1 MRTTGK
7 RKTNFSESAKLNNM
21 TYNQYLKMFTELAI
35 SRFGWDGLPDSVD
48 IRYLETELFLN
59 GCAVYFNDAELEEN
73 LCLSCLPGGRFNVYG
88 EPVERRGYSRY
99 NNANYELNDKN
110 SVIIW
115 NNLLRSNDYDVAVLF
130 ATRMYNLDRIIDV
143 NANAQKTP
151 VLVRATEKQRLTLLN
166 IYQQYDGNSP
176 VIYGDTDLDP
186 QALRV
191 MSTGAPYVADKL
203 YQLKTQ
209 YWNEAL
215 TRLGISNVNTQ
226 KKERLISDEVTRTQ
240 GGTIASRF
248 SGLEARKQAAEKI
261 NKMFG
266 TNIKPYYREDTE
278 IPNIPE
284 NVSHSHGTRE
294 GEHSDEQEEGEDDE

>member
-1 MRTTGK
+1 MGK
-7 RKTNFSESAKLNNM
+7 RKTDFEESALVNNR
-21 TYNQYLKMFTELAI
+21 TFNLYLKMFTELAI
-35 SRFGWDGLPDSVD
+35 SRFGWENMPPSVD
-48 IRYLETELFLN
+48 VRYLETELFLN
-59 GCAVYFNDAELEEN
+59 GCAVYFNDAELDEN

-99 NNANYELNDKN
+99 NNANYQLNDKN

-115 NNLLRSNDYDVAVLF
+115 NNLLRSNDYDTATLF
-130 ATRMYNLDRIIDV
+130 ARRMYNLDRIIDV

-166 IYQQYDGNSP
+166 IYKQYDGNAP

-226 KKERLISDEVTRTQ
+226 KKERMISDEVTRTQ

-248 SGLEARKQAAEKI
+248 SGLEARKQAADKI
-261 NKMFG
+261 NAMFG
-266 TNIKPYYREDTE
+266 TNIKPYYREDAE
-278 IPNIPE
+278 IPNLPD
-284 NVSHSHGTRE
+284 VSRE
-294 GEHSDEQEEGEDDE
+294 TYEEQEEGEDNE

>member
-1 MRTTGK
+1 MGK
-7 RKTNFSESAKLNNM
+7 RKTDFEESASVNNR
-21 TYNQYLKMFTELAI
+21 TFNLYLKMFTELSI
-35 SRFGWDGLPDSVD
+35 SRFGWKNMPPSVD
-48 IRYLETELFLN
+48 VRYLETELFLN
-59 GCAVYFNDAELEEN
+59 GCAVYFNDAQLDEN

-99 NNANYELNDKN
+99 NNANYQLNDKN

-115 NNLLRSNDYDVAVLF
+115 NNLLRSNDYDTATLF
-130 ATRMYNLDRIIDV
+130 ARQMYNLDRIIDV

-166 IYQQYDGNSP
+166 IYKQYDGNAP

-226 KKERLISDEVTRTQ
+226 KKERMISDEVTRTQ

-248 SGLEARKQAAEKI
+248 SGLEARKQAADKI
-261 NKMFG
+261 NAMFG
-266 TNIKPYYREDTE
+266 TNIMPYYREVSE
-278 IPNIPE
+278 IPNIPG
-284 NVSHSHGTRE
+284 VSRE
-294 GEHSDEQEEGEDDE
+294 TDEEEGDEDE

>member
-1 MRTTGK
+1 MGK
-7 RKTNFSESAKLNNM
+7 RKTDFEESASVNNR
-21 TYNQYLKMFTELAI
+21 TFNLYLKMLTELAI
-35 SRFGWDGLPDSVD
+35 SRFGWENMPPSVD
-48 IRYLETELFLN
+48 VRYLETELFLN
-59 GCAVYFNDAELEEN
+59 GCAVYFNDAELDEN

-88 EPVERRGYSRY
+88 EPVQRRGYSRY
-99 NNANYELNDKN
+99 NNANYQLNDKN

-115 NNLLRSNDYDVAVLF
+115 NNLLRSNDYDTATLF
-130 ATRMYNLDRIIDV
+130 ARRMYNLDRIIDV

-166 IYQQYDGNSP
+166 IYEQYDGNSP

-226 KKERLISDEVTRTQ
+226 KKERMISDEVTRTQ

-248 SGLEARKQAAEKI
+248 SGLEARKQAADKI
-261 NKMFG
+261 NAMFG

-278 IPNIPE
+278 ISNIPY
-284 NVSHSHGTRE
+284 VSLETY
-294 GEHSDEQEEGEDDE
+294 DEEGGEDE

>member
-1 MRTTGK
+1 M
-7 RKTNFSESAKLNNM
+7 
-21 TYNQYLKMFTELAI
+21 
-35 SRFGWDGLPDSVD
+35 PPSVD
-48 IRYLETELFLN
+48 VRYLETELFMN
-59 GCAVYFNDAELEEN
+59 GCAVYFNDAELDEN

-88 EPVERRGYSRY
+88 EPIERRGYSRY
-99 NNANYELNDKN
+99 NNANYQLNDKD

-115 NNLLRSNDYDVAVLF
+115 NNLLRSNDYDTATLF
-130 ATRMYNLDRIIDV
+130 ARRMYNLDRIIDV

-166 IYQQYDGNSP
+166 IYKQYDGNAP

-226 KKERLISDEVTRTQ
+226 KKERMVSDEVTRTQ

-261 NKMFG
+261 NAMFG
-266 TNIKPYYREDTE
+266 TNIKPYYREDAE
-278 IPNIPE
+278 IPNLPD
-284 NVSHSHGTRE
+284 VSRE
-294 GEHSDEQEEGEDDE
+294 TSEEQEEGDYDE

>member
-1 MRTTGK
+1 MGK
-7 RKTNFSESAKLNNM
+7 RKTDFEESASVNNR
-21 TYNQYLKMFTELAI
+21 TFNLYLKMFTELAI
-35 SRFGWDGLPDSVD
+35 SRFGWENMPASVD
-48 IRYLETELFLN
+48 VRYLETELFLN
-59 GCAVYFNDAELEEN
+59 GCAVYFNDAELDEN

-99 NNANYELNDKN
+99 NNANYQLNDKN

-115 NNLLRSNDYDVAVLF
+115 NNLLRSNDYDTATLF
-130 ATRMYNLDRIIDV
+130 ARQMYNLDRIIDV

-166 IYQQYDGNSP
+166 IYKQYDGNAP

-226 KKERLISDEVTRTQ
+226 KKERMISDEVTRTQ

-248 SGLEARKQAAEKI
+248 SGLEARKQAADKI
-261 NKMFG
+261 NAMFG
-266 TNIKPYYREDTE
+266 TNIIPYYREVAE
-278 IPNIPE
+278 IPNIPY
-284 NVSHSHGTRE
+284 VSRE
-294 GEHSDEQEEGEDDE
+294 TDEEEGDEDE